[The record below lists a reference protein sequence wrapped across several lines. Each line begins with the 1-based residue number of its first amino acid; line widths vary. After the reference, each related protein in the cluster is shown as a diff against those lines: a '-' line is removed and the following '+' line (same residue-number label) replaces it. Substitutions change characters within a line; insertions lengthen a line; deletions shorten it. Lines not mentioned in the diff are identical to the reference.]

1 MTIYCQRCGRNL
13 AADERKSALGYTLC
27 PACIRDFNDAPDMP
41 TWGQYARW
49 VQDGPK
55 KEDERCA
62 LNATRIEMAVRG
74 PSF

>member
-41 TWGQYARW
+41 TWGHYRRW
-49 VQDGPK
+49 VEDGRPGAGG
-55 KEDERCA
+55 DDSLA
-62 LNATRIEMAVRG
+62 LCGG
-74 PSF
+74 PGRSGRT